1 MTSLTNDN
9 ADNQPLLPDND
20 RFGFKDIA
28 EVLWLPAL
36 CVVVTAT
43 LSWLIWYHTSVPC
56 TADLSRFAG
65 CSPAPLARYITIDI
79 FGRII
84 TYSALTGAGG
94 GVWNWNM
101 ISKERAARRAAEN
114 RAAEAERALAEER
127 KRADE
132 ERQHADEER
141 QHADEER
148 KRADE
153 QRQRAYADQQA
164 LWASLNE
171 EKQALLAALA
181 EERQQ
186 AAEERRQAAIER
198 QRADEERQQAAK
210 DRADLMA
217 MVSGLLARLEE
228 RQNGNHADAGDAS
241 S

>member
-20 RFGFKDIA
+20 RSGFKDIA

-36 CVVVTAT
+36 CVIVTAT

-56 TADLSRFAG
+56 TADLSRFTG
-65 CSPAPLARYITIDI
+65 CSPTPLARYITIDI
-79 FGRII
+79 FGRIL

-114 RAAEAERALAEER
+114 RAAEVERALAEER

-132 ERQHADEER
+132 ERQLAY
-141 QHADEER
+141 
-148 KRADE
+148 E

-181 EERQQ
+181 EETPAGGHRTPARRRRE
-186 AAEERRQAAIER
+186 AAGR
-198 QRADEERQQAAK
+198 QRPRGFDGNGIRAA
-210 DRADLMA
+210 
-217 MVSGLLARLEE
+217 G
-228 RQNGNHADAGDAS
+228 AS
-241 S
+241 

>member
-20 RFGFKDIA
+20 RSGFKDIA

-56 TADLSRFAG
+56 TADLSRFTG

-79 FGRII
+79 FGRIL

-114 RAAEAERALAEER
+114 RVAEAERALAEER

-132 ERQHADEER
+132 ERQLAY
-141 QHADEER
+141 
-148 KRADE
+148 E

-171 EKQALLAALA
+171 EKQALLAAL
-181 EERQQ
+181 
-186 AAEERRQAAIER
+186 AEERRQAAIER

-228 RQNGNHADAGDAS
+228 RQNGNHAGAGDAS
-241 S
+241 N

>member
-20 RFGFKDIA
+20 RSGFKDIA

-56 TADLSRFAG
+56 TADLSRFTG

-79 FGRII
+79 FGRIL

-114 RAAEAERALAEER
+114 RVAEVERALAEER

-141 QHADEER
+141 Q
-148 KRADE
+148 
-153 QRQRAYADQQA
+153 RAYADQ
-164 LWASLNE
+164 
-171 EKQALLAALA
+171 QALLAALA
-181 EERQQ
+181 EERQ
-186 AAEERRQAAIER
+186 QAAIER

-217 MVSGLLARLEE
+217 MVSGLLARLDE
-228 RQNGNHADAGDAS
+228 RQNGNHAGAGDAS

>member
-20 RFGFKDIA
+20 RSGFKDIA

-36 CVVVTAT
+36 CVIVTAT

-56 TADLSRFAG
+56 TADLSRFTG

-114 RAAEAERALAEER
+114 RAAEVERALAEER

-132 ERQHADEER
+132 ERQHADE
-141 QHADEER
+141 
-148 KRADE
+148 
-153 QRQRAYADQQA
+153 QRQRAYADQQV
-164 LWASLNE
+164 
-171 EKQALLAALA
+171 LLAAL
-181 EERQQ
+181 
-186 AAEERRQAAIER
+186 AEERRQAAIER

-217 MVSGLLARLEE
+217 MVSGLLARLDE
-228 RQNGNHADAGDAS
+228 RQNGNHAGAGDAS

>member
-20 RFGFKDIA
+20 RSGFKDIA

-36 CVVVTAT
+36 CVIVTAT

-56 TADLSRFAG
+56 TADLSRFTG
-65 CSPAPLARYITIDI
+65 CSPTPLARYITIDI
-79 FGRII
+79 FGRIL

-114 RAAEAERALAEER
+114 RAAEVERALAEER

-132 ERQHADEER
+132 ERQLAY
-141 QHADEER
+141 
-148 KRADE
+148 E

-171 EKQALLAALA
+171 EKQALLAAL
-181 EERQQ
+181 
-186 AAEERRQAAIER
+186 AEERRQAAIER

-228 RQNGNHADAGDAS
+228 RQNGNHAGAGDAS
-241 S
+241 Y

>member
-20 RFGFKDIA
+20 RSGFKDIA

-56 TADLSRFAG
+56 TADLSRFTG
-65 CSPAPLARYITIDI
+65 CSPTPLARYITIDI
-79 FGRII
+79 FGRIL

-114 RAAEAERALAEER
+114 RVAEVERALAEER

-132 ERQHADEER
+132 ERQHADE
-141 QHADEER
+141 
-148 KRADE
+148 

-164 LWASLNE
+164 L
-171 EKQALLAALA
+171 LAAL
-181 EERQQ
+181 
-186 AAEERRQAAIER
+186 AEERRQAAIER

-228 RQNGNHADAGDAS
+228 RQNGNHAGAGDAS
-241 S
+241 N

>member
-20 RFGFKDIA
+20 RSGFKDIA

-36 CVVVTAT
+36 CVIVTAT

-56 TADLSRFAG
+56 TADLSRFTG

-79 FGRII
+79 FGRIL

-114 RAAEAERALAEER
+114 RVAEVERALAEER

-141 QHADEER
+141 Q
-148 KRADE
+148 
-153 QRQRAYADQQA
+153 RAYADQ
-164 LWASLNE
+164 
-171 EKQALLAALA
+171 QALLAALA
-181 EERQQ
+181 EERQ
-186 AAEERRQAAIER
+186 QAAIER

-217 MVSGLLARLEE
+217 VVSGLLARLDE
-228 RQNGNHADAGDAS
+228 RQNGNHAGAGDAS
-241 S
+241 Y

>member
-9 ADNQPLLPDND
+9 ADNQPLLPDDD
-20 RFGFKDIA
+20 RSGFKDIA

-36 CVVVTAT
+36 CVIVTAT

-56 TADLSRFAG
+56 TADLSRFTG

-79 FGRII
+79 FGRIL

-114 RAAEAERALAEER
+114 RAAEVERALAEER

-132 ERQHADEER
+132 ERQLAY
-141 QHADEER
+141 
-148 KRADE
+148 E

-186 AAEERRQAAIER
+186 AAIER

-217 MVSGLLARLEE
+217 MVSGLLARLDE
-228 RQNGNHADAGDAS
+228 RQNGNHAGTGDAS
-241 S
+241 N

>member
-20 RFGFKDIA
+20 RSGFKDIA

-56 TADLSRFAG
+56 TADLSRFTG
-65 CSPAPLARYITIDI
+65 CSPTPLARYITIDI
-79 FGRII
+79 FGRIL

-114 RAAEAERALAEER
+114 RAAEVERALAEER

-132 ERQHADEER
+132 ERRHADEE
-141 QHADEER
+141 
-148 KRADE
+148 
-153 QRQRAYADQQA
+153 RQRAYADQ
-164 LWASLNE
+164 
-171 EKQALLAALA
+171 QALLAALA
-181 EERQQ
+181 EERQ
-186 AAEERRQAAIER
+186 QAAIER

-217 MVSGLLARLEE
+217 MVSGLLARLDE
-228 RQNGNHADAGDAS
+228 RQNGNHAGAGDAS
-241 S
+241 N

>member
-20 RFGFKDIA
+20 RSGFKDIA

-36 CVVVTAT
+36 CVIVTAT

-56 TADLSRFAG
+56 TADLSRFTG
-65 CSPAPLARYITIDI
+65 CSPTPLARYITIDI
-79 FGRII
+79 FGRIL

-114 RAAEAERALAEER
+114 RAAEVERALAEER

-132 ERQHADEER
+132 ERQL
-141 QHADEER
+141 
-148 KRADE
+148 ADE

-171 EKQALLAALA
+171 EKQALLAAL
-181 EERQQ
+181 
-186 AAEERRQAAIER
+186 AEERRQAAIER

-217 MVSGLLARLEE
+217 MVSGLLARLDE
-228 RQNGNHADAGDAS
+228 RQNGNHAGAGDAS
-241 S
+241 N

>member
-20 RFGFKDIA
+20 RSGFKDIA

-36 CVVVTAT
+36 CVIVTAT

-56 TADLSRFAG
+56 TADLSRFTG

-79 FGRII
+79 FGRIL

-114 RAAEAERALAEER
+114 RVAEAERALAEER

-132 ERQHADEER
+132 ERQL
-141 QHADEER
+141 
-148 KRADE
+148 ADE

-181 EERQQ
+181 EERRQ

-217 MVSGLLARLEE
+217 MVSGLLARLDE
-228 RQNGNHADAGDAS
+228 RQNGNHAGAGDAS

>member
-20 RFGFKDIA
+20 RSGFKDIA

-56 TADLSRFAG
+56 TADLSRFTG
-65 CSPAPLARYITIDI
+65 CSPTPLARYITIDI
-79 FGRII
+79 FGRIL

-114 RAAEAERALAEER
+114 RVAEAERALAEER

-132 ERQHADEER
+132 QRQHADEER
-141 QHADEER
+141 Q
-148 KRADE
+148 
-153 QRQRAYADQQA
+153 RAYADQ
-164 LWASLNE
+164 
-171 EKQALLAALA
+171 QALLAALA
-181 EERQQ
+181 EERQ
-186 AAEERRQAAIER
+186 QAAIER

-228 RQNGNHADAGDAS
+228 RQNGNHAGAGDAS

>member
-20 RFGFKDIA
+20 RSGFKDIA

-36 CVVVTAT
+36 CVIVTAT

-56 TADLSRFAG
+56 TADLSRFTG

-79 FGRII
+79 FGRIL

-114 RAAEAERALAEER
+114 RVAEAERALAEER
-127 KRADE
+127 NRADE
-132 ERQHADEER
+132 ERQL
-141 QHADEER
+141 
-148 KRADE
+148 ADE

-181 EERQQ
+181 EERRQ

-228 RQNGNHADAGDAS
+228 RQNGNHAGTGDAS

>member
-1 MTSLTNDN
+1 LTRLTNDN
-9 ADNQPLLPDND
+9 ADNQPLPPDND
-20 RFGFKDIA
+20 RSGFKDIA

-36 CVVVTAT
+36 CVIATAT

-56 TADLSRFAG
+56 TADLSRFTG

-79 FGRII
+79 FGRIL

-114 RAAEAERALAEER
+114 RAAEAELALAEER

-141 QHADEER
+141 QRANER
-148 KRADE
+148 
-153 QRQRAYADQQA
+153 RQRAYADQQA
-164 LWASLNE
+164 IWASLNE
-171 EKQALLAALA
+171 EKQALLAVLA
-181 EERQQ
+181 EERRQ

-198 QRADEERQQAAK
+198 QRAAEERQQAAK

-217 MVSGLLARLEE
+217 VVSGLLARLDE
-228 RQNGNHADAGDAS
+228 RQNGNHAGAGDAS
-241 S
+241 N

>member
-9 ADNQPLLPDND
+9 ADNQPLLPDDD
-20 RFGFKDIA
+20 RSGFKDIA

-36 CVVVTAT
+36 CVIVTAT
-43 LSWLIWYHTSVPC
+43 LFWLIWYHTSVPC
-56 TADLSRFAG
+56 TADLSRFTG

-79 FGRII
+79 FGRIL

-114 RAAEAERALAEER
+114 RVAEVERALAEER

-141 QHADEER
+141 Q
-148 KRADE
+148 
-153 QRQRAYADQQA
+153 RAYADQQA
-164 LWASLNE
+164 L
-171 EKQALLAALA
+171 LAAL
-181 EERQQ
+181 
-186 AAEERRQAAIER
+186 AEERRQAAIER

-217 MVSGLLARLEE
+217 MVSGLLARLDE
-228 RQNGNHADAGDAS
+228 RQNGNHAGTGAGDAS

>member
-20 RFGFKDIA
+20 RSGFKDIA

-56 TADLSRFAG
+56 TADLSRFTG

-114 RAAEAERALAEER
+114 RVTEVERALAEER

-132 ERQHADEER
+132 ERQHADE
-141 QHADEER
+141 
-148 KRADE
+148 

-164 LWASLNE
+164 L
-171 EKQALLAALA
+171 LAALA
-181 EERQQ
+181 EERRQ

-217 MVSGLLARLEE
+217 MVSGLLARLDE
-228 RQNGNHADAGDAS
+228 RQNGNHAGAGDAS
-241 S
+241 N

>member
-9 ADNQPLLPDND
+9 ADNQALLPDNG
-20 RFGFKDIA
+20 RSGFKDIA

-56 TADLSRFAG
+56 TADLSRFTG
-65 CSPAPLARYITIDI
+65 CSPTPLARYITIDI

-114 RAAEAERALAEER
+114 RVTEVERALAEER

-132 ERQHADEER
+132 ERQHADE
-141 QHADEER
+141 
-148 KRADE
+148 

-164 LWASLNE
+164 L
-171 EKQALLAALA
+171 LAALA
-181 EERQQ
+181 EERRQ

-217 MVSGLLARLEE
+217 MVSGLLARLDE
-228 RQNGNHADAGDAS
+228 RQNGNHAGAGDAS
-241 S
+241 N

>member
-9 ADNQPLLPDND
+9 ADNQALLSDND
-20 RFGFKDIA
+20 RPGLKDIA

-36 CVVVTAT
+36 CVIVTAT

-56 TADLSRFAG
+56 TADLSRFTG
-65 CSPAPLARYITIDI
+65 CSPTPLARYITIDI
-79 FGRII
+79 FGRIL

-114 RAAEAERALAEER
+114 RVAEVERALAEER

-132 ERQHADEER
+132 ERQHADE
-141 QHADEER
+141 
-148 KRADE
+148 

-164 LWASLNE
+164 L
-171 EKQALLAALA
+171 LAAL
-181 EERQQ
+181 
-186 AAEERRQAAIER
+186 AEERRQAAIER

-228 RQNGNHADAGDAS
+228 RQNGNHAGAGDAS
-241 S
+241 Y

>member
-9 ADNQPLLPDND
+9 ADNQPLLPDDD
-20 RFGFKDIA
+20 RSGFKDIA

-36 CVVVTAT
+36 CVIVTAT

-56 TADLSRFAG
+56 SADLSRFTG

-114 RAAEAERALAEER
+114 RAAEVERALAEER

-132 ERQHADEER
+132 ERQLAY
-141 QHADEER
+141 
-148 KRADE
+148 E

-171 EKQALLAALA
+171 EKQALLAAL
-181 EERQQ
+181 
-186 AAEERRQAAIER
+186 AEERRQAAIER

-217 MVSGLLARLEE
+217 MVSGLLARLDE
-228 RQNGNHADAGDAS
+228 RQNGNHAGAGDAS
-241 S
+241 N

>member
-20 RFGFKDIA
+20 RSGFKDIA

-56 TADLSRFAG
+56 TADLSRFTG
-65 CSPAPLARYITIDI
+65 CSPTPLARYITIDI
-79 FGRII
+79 FGRIL

-114 RAAEAERALAEER
+114 RAAEVERALAEER

-132 ERQHADEER
+132 ERQLAY
-141 QHADEER
+141 
-148 KRADE
+148 E

-171 EKQALLAALA
+171 EKQALLAAL
-181 EERQQ
+181 
-186 AAEERRQAAIER
+186 AEERRQAAIER

-217 MVSGLLARLEE
+217 MVSGLLARLDE
-228 RQNGNHADAGDAS
+228 RQNGNHAGAGDAS

>member
-9 ADNQPLLPDND
+9 ADNQALLPDND
-20 RFGFKDIA
+20 RSGFKDIA

-56 TADLSRFAG
+56 TADLSRFTG

-132 ERQHADEER
+132 ERQL
-141 QHADEER
+141 
-148 KRADE
+148 ADE

-181 EERQQ
+181 ED
-186 AAEERRQAAIER
+186 RRQAAIER

-217 MVSGLLARLEE
+217 MVSGLLARLDE
-228 RQNGNHADAGDAS
+228 RQNGNHAGAGDAS
-241 S
+241 Y